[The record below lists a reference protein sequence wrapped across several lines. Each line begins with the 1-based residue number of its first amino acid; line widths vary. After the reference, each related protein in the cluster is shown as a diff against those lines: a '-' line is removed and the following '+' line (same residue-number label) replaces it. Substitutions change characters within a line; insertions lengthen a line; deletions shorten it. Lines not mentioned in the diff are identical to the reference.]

1 MDRILAV
8 FLRRDLGVSVRSETP
23 QLPRDEK
30 SAGDKDTTLNP
41 RVQTLRP
48 LNPKPKT
55 LIDGTA
61 PSQQVPSD
69 PGLLWGLGFRV

>member
-41 RVQTLRP
+41 KAQTQRP
-48 LNPKPKT
+48 
-55 LIDGTA
+55 
-61 PSQQVPSD
+61 
-69 PGLLWGLGFRV
+69 